1 MNKPKNVTYGILTWG
16 PCVMHLKISEEFQKK
31 LLEEGEASRKLKL
44 DYRSRLA
51 GILKEEYAYREREMF
66 VKEISTCL
74 GIYDKGYQKWRNEEY
89 KQKPEYLLNA
99 LWINYMKKNEF
110 NPPHDHSDALSF
122 VIFLKVPEEIIEEQK
137 NYKGNSGGPGSL
149 GFIYG
154 EGNRQAITYQSIT
167 PRERDMFIFP
177 AWVKHYV
184 APFYSDVT
192 RISVSGNIA
201 TSVDLNK
208 LKQHQQQKFKYADKK
223 AKQSAIETDKEINTE
238 EIIKSK

>member
-1 MNKPKNVTYGILTWG
+1 
-16 PCVMHLKISEEFQKK
+16 MHLKISEEFQKK

-44 DYRSRLA
+44 DYRSKLA
-51 GILKEEYAYREREMF
+51 GIIKEEYAYRERKMF

-74 GIYDKGYQKWRNEEY
+74 GIYDQAYQKWRNEAY
-89 KQKPEYLLNA
+89 KQKPEYLLNS

-122 VIFLKVPEEIIEEQK
+122 VIFLKVPEEILEEQK
-137 NYKGNSGGPGSL
+137 NYEGNSGGPGSL

-167 PRERDMFIFP
+167 PSERDMFIFP

-201 TSVDLNK
+201 TGVDLNK
-208 LKQHQQQKFKYADKK
+208 LREHQKHKFKYADTK
-223 AKQSAIETDKEINTE
+223 AKESAIETDKEINTE

>member
-1 MNKPKNVTYGILTWG
+1 
-16 PCVMHLKISEEFQKK
+16 MHLKISEEFQKK

-167 PRERDMFIFP
+167 P
-177 AWVKHYV
+177 
-184 APFYSDVT
+184 
-192 RISVSGNIA
+192 
-201 TSVDLNK
+201 
-208 LKQHQQQKFKYADKK
+208 
-223 AKQSAIETDKEINTE
+223 
-238 EIIKSK
+238 

>member
-1 MNKPKNVTYGILTWG
+1 
-16 PCVMHLKISEEFQKK
+16 MHLKISEEFQKK
-31 LLEEGEASRKLKL
+31 LLEEGEASRQLKL

-51 GILKEEYAYREREMF
+51 GIIKEEYAYREREMF

-137 NYKGNSGGPGSL
+137 NY
-149 GFIYG
+149 
-154 EGNRQAITYQSIT
+154 E
-167 PRERDMFIFP
+167 
-177 AWVKHYV
+177 W
-184 APFYSDVT
+184 
-192 RISVSGNIA
+192 
-201 TSVDLNK
+201 
-208 LKQHQQQKFKYADKK
+208 
-223 AKQSAIETDKEINTE
+223 
-238 EIIKSK
+238 

>member
-1 MNKPKNVTYGILTWG
+1 
-16 PCVMHLKISEEFQKK
+16 
-31 LLEEGEASRKLKL
+31 
-44 DYRSRLA
+44 
-51 GILKEEYAYREREMF
+51 
-66 VKEISTCL
+66 
-74 GIYDKGYQKWRNEEY
+74 
-89 KQKPEYLLNA
+89 
-99 LWINYMKKNEF
+99 MKKNEF

-208 LKQHQQQKFKYADKK
+208 LKEHQQQKFKYADKK
-223 AKQSAIETDKEINTE
+223 AEQTAIEVDKQINTE

>member
-1 MNKPKNVTYGILTWG
+1 
-16 PCVMHLKISEEFQKK
+16 MHLKISEEFQKK

-51 GILKEEYAYREREMF
+51 GIIKEEYAYRERNIF

-74 GIYDKGYQKWRNEEY
+74 GIYDKAYQKWRNEEY
-89 KQKPEYLLNA
+89 KKQPEYLLNS

-154 EGNRQAITYQSIT
+154 EGNRQAITYQSHF
-167 PRERDMFIFP
+167 PEENDLFIFP
-177 AWVKHYV
+177 AWLKHFV
-184 APFYSDVT
+184 APFKSDVQ
-192 RISVSGNIA
+192 RISVSGNI
-201 TSVDLNK
+201 SSQVPLNS
-208 LKQHQQQKFKYADKK
+208 LKQVGDNQWKPIK
-223 AKQSAIETDKEINTE
+223 NT
-238 EIIKSK
+238 IGDYDS

>member
-1 MNKPKNVTYGILTWG
+1 
-16 PCVMHLKISEEFQKK
+16 MHLKISEEFQKK

-44 DYRSRLA
+44 DYRSKLA
-51 GILKEEYAYREREMF
+51 GIIKEEYAYRERKMF

-74 GIYDKGYQKWRNEEY
+74 GIYDQAYQKWRNEAY
-89 KQKPEYLLNA
+89 KQKPEYLLNS

-122 VIFLKVPEEIIEEQK
+122 VIFLKVPEEILEEQK
-137 NYKGNSGGPGSL
+137 NYEGNSGGPGSL

-201 TSVDLNK
+201 TGVDLNK
-208 LKQHQQQKFKYADKK
+208 LREHQKHKFKYADTK
-223 AKQSAIETDKEINTE
+223 AKESAIETDKEINTE